1 MYRSSSGINRN
12 TNRNLKGRHR
22 TLVCMYHCMEGFPRS
37 QTEQVQKQKVME
49 KEAVTQQSAQALEIL
64 WILTP
69 VQKV

>member
-1 MYRSSSGINRN
+1 MYRSGSGINRN

-49 KEAVTQQSAQALEIL
+49 KEAVT
-64 WILTP
+64 
-69 VQKV
+69 